1 MQTHPSMPRL
11 VMCDD
16 AELAKVVGAE
26 VANRTTIHA
35 WPLSW
40 VQRLEFADGRTF
52 AYKSQLP
59 PTVEPEFYEAA
70 TSPLLLGH
78 RVLDRYADCSTMLI
92 DWLDA
97 PGLSDLPQ
105 TEVQL
110 VRRAR
115 EVVAQIGEIAGDLPA
130 YLDLGTTQAW
140 SSATGGTLQK
150 LHQLVADGRFPSTDL
165 RMLEEL
171 AEWVVSPPVLDKLSE
186 SPRVV
191 HGDLRADQIFV
202 TDAGYRIVDWQ
213 RPVIAPPEVDL
224 VSLLTDLEIDPRP
237 HVDAST
243 RGIER
248 FVLLHWAVVA
258 QYDLFPTLD
267 GSLFDEWSSSA
278 IRAILDLK
286 EEQRR

>member
-1 MQTHPSMPRL
+1 MPRL

-26 VANRTTIHA
+26 VASRTTIHA

-40 VQRLEFADGRTF
+40 VQRLEFTDGRTF

-59 PTVEPEFYEAA
+59 PTVEPEFYQAA

-78 RVLDRYADCSTMLI
+78 RVLDRYADCRTILI

-97 PGLSDLPQ
+97 PGVNDAHQ
-105 TEVQL
+105 TEDQL
-110 VRRAR
+110 LHRAR
-115 EVVAQIGEIAGDLPA
+115 EVVNQIGEIAGDLPV
-130 YLDLGTTQAW
+130 YLDLGTPQAW
-140 SSATGGTLQK
+140 ASAVEGTLAK
-150 LHQLVADGRFPSTDL
+150 LHELVVNRRFPSTDVS
-165 RMLEEL
+165 MVEKL
-171 AEWVVSPPVLDKLSE
+171 ADWVASPPVLAKITE
-186 SPRVV
+186 SPRLI

-224 VSLLTDLEIDPRP
+224 VSLLTDLGIDPRP

-278 IRAILDLK
+278 IRAILGLK